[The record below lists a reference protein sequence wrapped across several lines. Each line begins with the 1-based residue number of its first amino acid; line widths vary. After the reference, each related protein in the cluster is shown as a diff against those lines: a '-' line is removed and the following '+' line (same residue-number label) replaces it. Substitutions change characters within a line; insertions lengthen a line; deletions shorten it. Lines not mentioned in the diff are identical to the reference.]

1 MTPTPDSHPW
11 MVRRYCVQR
20 PGESGYTAHPC
31 VSRAAALEIFS
42 VKFKPG
48 ETMVELLKWETPSN
62 GGSGRHPWLRTVGVR
77 RRRLSPI
84 RLLGLHGDDGAGD
97 RPMLRIVHHALHG
110 RKNNGKSRG
119 CHHREH
125 ANQYQSMK
133 LSHTA
138 PFSPGLR
145 GPLSVG
151 HTTRRVVREN
161 WSEARG
167 RRVGREDGVANHREL
182 ANEG

>member
-42 VKFKPG
+42 VKSKPG

-77 RRRLSPI
+77 RRRNV
-84 RLLGLHGDDGAGD
+84 
-97 RPMLRIVHHALHG
+97 RPMLG
-110 RKNNGKSRG
+110 RPGVQQPDRFNFYADNVVKKSDEGRWVLASDYDLLADRMRG
-119 CHHREH
+119 LRELTEELATQLRELREQSFTTTTNRPINSSTQTKDQH
-125 ANQYQSMK
+125 ANQ
-133 LSHTA
+133 
-138 PFSPGLR
+138 
-145 GPLSVG
+145 
-151 HTTRRVVREN
+151 
-161 WSEARG
+161 
-167 RRVGREDGVANHREL
+167 
-182 ANEG
+182 